1 MINNDGKLSLK
12 QLVWKLKKLYQ
23 STFYFTTEKCTCAMR
38 SLLSRISFG
47 TKTRSCRFYSSLVI
61 VLTNSGPFAL
71 EFKKIMHFFDFI
83 TDSGACHNSL
93 FSSNII
99 ATIVAKFSA
108 DKFSGDESNS
118 KNCCSSC
125 WTACWTSFLS

>member
-12 QLVWKLKKLYQ
+12 QLVGKLKKLYQ
-23 STFYFTTEKCTCAMR
+23 STFTTEKYTCAMR

-71 EFKKIMHFFDFI
+71 EIKRIMHFSDFI
-83 TDSGACHNSL
+83 TDSGTCHSSL

-118 KNCCSSC
+118 KNCYSSC

>member
-23 STFYFTTEKCTCAMR
+23 STFYFTTEKYTCAMR
-38 SLLSRISFG
+38 LLLSRISFG

-61 VLTNSGPFAL
+61 VLTNSGPFAP
-71 EFKKIMHFFDFI
+71 EIKRIMHFSNFI
-83 TDSGACHNSL
+83 TDSGTCHNSL

>member
-12 QLVWKLKKLYQ
+12 QLVGKLKKLYQ
-23 STFYFTTEKCTCAMR
+23 STFTTEKYTCAMR

-47 TKTRSCRFYSSLVI
+47 TTTRSCRFFSSLVI
-61 VLTNSGPFAL
+61 LLTNSDPFAL
-71 EFKKIMHFFDFI
+71 EFKRIMHFFDFI
-83 TDSGACHNSL
+83 TDSGTCHNSL